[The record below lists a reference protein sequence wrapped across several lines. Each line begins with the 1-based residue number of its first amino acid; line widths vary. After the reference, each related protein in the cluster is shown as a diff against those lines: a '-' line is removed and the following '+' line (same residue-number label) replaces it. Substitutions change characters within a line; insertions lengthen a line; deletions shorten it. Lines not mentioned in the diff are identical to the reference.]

1 MMSQT
6 ASLFQYYQ
14 KWVFEEEKLSEH
26 SENSQNTLIKAN
38 SSTNFILF
46 NFLLPFEQNKIV
58 AVVSVTHFQNMLIWN
73 KWLLHQKLKELLHPI
88 LVSQGNWF
96 RRDYNFYQYTCGET
110 NDLYIMQ
117 KLVTIKFSDFLRN

>member
-46 NFLLPFEQNKIV
+46 YFIFPFC
-58 AVVSVTHFQNMLIWN
+58 
-73 KWLLHQKLKELLHPI
+73 P
-88 LVSQGNWF
+88 
-96 RRDYNFYQYTCGET
+96 
-110 NDLYIMQ
+110 
-117 KLVTIKFSDFLRN
+117 

>member
-46 NFLLPFEQNKIV
+46 FLPLEQNKRV
-58 AVVSVTHFQNMLIWN
+58 AKMWV
-73 KWLLHQKLKELLHPI
+73 
-88 LVSQGNWF
+88 
-96 RRDYNFYQYTCGET
+96 
-110 NDLYIMQ
+110 
-117 KLVTIKFSDFLRN
+117 

>member
-46 NFLLPFEQNKIV
+46 FLPFEQNKIV
-58 AVVSVTHFQNMLIWN
+58 EKMWV
-73 KWLLHQKLKELLHPI
+73 
-88 LVSQGNWF
+88 
-96 RRDYNFYQYTCGET
+96 
-110 NDLYIMQ
+110 
-117 KLVTIKFSDFLRN
+117 

>member
-38 SSTNFILF
+38 SSTNFIYLF
-46 NFLLPFEQNKIV
+46 IYLFALRTKQNISKD
-58 AVVSVTHFQNMLIWN
+58 VSVTYFENMLILN
-73 KWLLHQKLKELLHPI
+73 K
-88 LVSQGNWF
+88 
-96 RRDYNFYQYTCGET
+96 
-110 NDLYIMQ
+110 
-117 KLVTIKFSDFLRN
+117 